1 MAVIASILRFIVR
14 NINFKW
20 GMLGGLFMG
29 SFVYWLNWDYGF
41 DTAIVPAGKQFFYTF
56 LVGGSLVSVSE
67 SLSLTYESR
76 TKSILLAVLVST
88 AITGVMLTAV
98 HIIRGTPRP
107 FYTIFWTTLIAPPG
121 FLLVA
126 ILKRRK
132 HDKEYDED

>member
-1 MAVIASILRFIVR
+1 MAAITSIFRFIIR

-20 GMLGGLFMG
+20 GVVGGCFMG

-41 DTAIVPAGKQFFYTF
+41 NTAIVPAGKQFFYTF
-56 LVGGSLVSVSE
+56 LVGGSLVNISE
-67 SLSLTYESR
+67 NLSLTYESR

-88 AITGVMLTAV
+88 VLTGMLLTVV
-98 HIIRGTPRP
+98 HIMRGTPRP

-126 ILKRRK
+126 VLKRRK
-132 HDKEYDED
+132 HDRNYVED